1 MRNTTSTGGHTP
13 EELETLL
20 EDGLLARD
28 ITAVS
33 ELFLPHGT
41 LAIGLG
47 GRVEAGPASP
57 ERLSALADARSQC
70 FVADPQLVL
79 HSRRTAL
86 VLGMDSLSVAR
97 RDRHSRWHYAIC
109 LLGNTTGEDR

>member
-1 MRNTTSTGGHTP
+1 MGNTASTGGHTP
-13 EELETLL
+13 EALETLSRT
-20 EDGLLARD
+20 ELLARD

-33 ELFLPHGT
+33 ERFLSHRRWRSD
-41 LAIGLG
+41 LVE
-47 GRVEAGPASP
+47 VEAGPASP

-86 VLGMDSLSVAR
+86 MLGVDSLSVAR

-109 LLGNTTGEDR
+109 LLGKTTGEDR